1 MRLFGHY
8 LERGPIIIFVVVL
21 LLLAVLAFFGYDYWT
36 SLQ

>member
-1 MRLFGHY
+1 MRVFGY
-8 LERGPIIIFVVVL
+8 NLERGPIIIFVGVL